1 LKLDVV
7 VTARPSWARVKS
19 LVSNFHELSPSSEVR
34 LLLVGPSV
42 SKRYGDISNS
52 LPEWLTCLKF
62 PGLQE
67 SDDFGSVA
75 LTCLEGGNSLARYWQ
90 QNRPDAALVIADRT
104 ETLGVAVTASLMQIP
119 LVHLQ
124 GGEISGSIDDKVRD
138 ANSKLADFHL
148 TTNDFTAKRLSQM
161 GEDEARIKIV
171 GCPSVD
177 LVSET
182 IENPRQ
188 LSSSLDLGGVGAK
201 FDLSQPFGIIMYHPD
216 TLDEDQTLNWVN
228 AIIDLV
234 DVSNM
239 NWFWFWPNPDH
250 GTSAISKAIRIAR
263 ENNRLR
269 NVRYVINVEPEIF
282 ISMALKSVVLIGNS
296 SFGIREA
303 SFIGL
308 PVINIG
314 HRQRGR
320 QKSENVAEIGMV
332 GSLKEFEN
340 LLEKQINKGRFSRST
355 LYGDGSAGYKSAQEL
370 LAWDPSIKFR
380 N

>member
-1 LKLDVV
+1 MKLDVV

-19 LVSNFHELSPSSEVR
+19 LVSNFHELSPGSEVR

-42 SKRYGDISNS
+42 SKRYGDLSNS
-52 LPEWLTCLKF
+52 LPEWLPCLKF

-75 LTCLEGGNSLARYWQ
+75 LTCLEGGNSLARHWQ
-90 QNRPDAALVIADRT
+90 QNRPEAALFVADRT

-148 TTNDFTAKRLSQM
+148 TTNDYTAKRLSQM
-161 GEDEARIKIV
+161 GEDDARIKIV

-177 LVSET
+177 LVKET
-182 IENPRQ
+182 IENPRH
-188 LSSSLDLGGVGAK
+188 LSSSLDLGGVGED

-216 TLDEDQTLNWVN
+216 TLDEDQNLNWVN

-234 DVSNM
+234 EVSNM

-250 GTSAISKAIRIAR
+250 GTNLISKAIRIAR
-263 ENNRLR
+263 ENNRLQ
-269 NVRYVINVEPEIF
+269 NVRYVINVEPELF
-282 ISMALKSVVLIGNS
+282 ISMALKSVVLVGNS

-320 QKSENVAEIGMV
+320 QKSENVAEIGIV
-332 GSLKEFEN
+332 GSLREFEG
-340 LLEKQINKGRFSRST
+340 LLEKQISVGRFSRST
-355 LYGDGSAGYKSAQEL
+355 LYGDGRAGYKSAQEL
-370 LAWDPSIKFR
+370 LAWNPSIKFR

>member
-1 LKLDVV
+1 MKLDVV

-52 LPEWLTCLKF
+52 LPEWLTCMKF

-90 QNRPDAALVIADRT
+90 QNRPDAALVVADRT

-148 TTNDFTAKRLSQM
+148 TTNDFTANRLSQM

-182 IENPRQ
+182 IANPRQ
-188 LSSSLDLGGVGAK
+188 LSSSLDLGGVGAE

-332 GSLKEFEN
+332 GSLKELES
-340 LLEKQINKGRFSRST
+340 LLEKQISNGRFSRST
-355 LYGDGSAGYKSAQEL
+355 LYGDGRAGYKSAQEL
-370 LAWDPSIKFR
+370 LAWNPSIKFR

>member
-1 LKLDVV
+1 
-7 VTARPSWARVKS
+7 
-19 LVSNFHELSPSSEVR
+19 
-34 LLLVGPSV
+34 
-42 SKRYGDISNS
+42 
-52 LPEWLTCLKF
+52 
-62 PGLQE
+62 
-67 SDDFGSVA
+67 VA

-161 GEDEARIKIV
+161 GEDDARIKIV

-177 LVSET
+177 LVNET
-182 IENPRQ
+182 IKDPRQ
-188 LSSSLDLGGVGAK
+188 LFSSLDLGGVGAE

-216 TLDEDQTLNWVN
+216 TLDEDQTLNWVD

-234 DVSNM
+234 EVSNM

-250 GTSAISKAIRIAR
+250 GTNLISKAIRIAR

-269 NVRYVINVEPEIF
+269 NVRYVINVEPEMF
-282 ISMALKSVVLIGNS
+282 ISMALKSAILIGNS

-320 QKSENVAEIGMV
+320 QKSENVAEIASV
-332 GSLKEFEN
+332 GGLKEFEE
-340 LLEKQINKGRFSRST
+340 LLEKQISKGRFSKSI

-370 LAWDPSIKFR
+370 IAWNPSIKFR

>member
-1 LKLDVV
+1 MKLDVV

-90 QNRPDAALVIADRT
+90 QNRPDAALVVADRT

-148 TTNDFTAKRLSQM
+148 TTNDFTANRLSQM

-182 IENPRQ
+182 IANPRQ
-188 LSSSLDLGGVGAK
+188 LSSSLDLGGVGAE

-332 GSLKEFEN
+332 GSLKELES
-340 LLEKQINKGRFSRST
+340 LLEKQISNGRFSRST
-355 LYGDGSAGYKSAQEL
+355 LYGDGRAGYKSAQEL
-370 LAWDPSIKFR
+370 LAWNPSIKFR